1 MEENVKVSA
10 VEAKEE
16 VSTQEKE
23 ANVLQD
29 AIDKGEVDSNYGFQ
43 EDGVY
48 RVNVDKPPTKKE
60 ENAVQEQ
67 STNEVSVRD
76 GSETSEKI
84 QKENEEETKEPAGEN
99 KQEEE
104 NKSNEE
110 EQGQEVDSPLELIE
124 DTKEEDTKEEEKIVE
139 ETVEK
144 QPQPQN
150 ENKVEYPENIQK
162 LIDFMQETGGSLE
175 DYVNLNRDYSKMN
188 NTNLV
193 YEYYKT
199 TKPHLDNEDINFLMQ
214 KNFSYDEET
223 DESSDIRAKQVLF
236 KEELYNAKKYFDDSK
251 SKYYADLKL
260 SKQNDIPEEYV
271 SALEYYKEQ
280 QSEKESW
287 NNQQKSFLEK
297 TEKVFNNNFKGFD
310 FQVEDKKFR
319 FKVDNTKAVKEYQS
333 DLKNFINEFVDK
345 DGNLGDA
352 SSYHKALFAGRNA
365 DKIASHFYEQ
375 GRADAIKA
383 QAKEAKNIDM
393 SPRVDN
399 SVITTSSGDKIRVV
413 SGDSSDKLRIKWT
426 K

>member
-1 MEENVKVSA
+1 MEENVTVNV
-10 VEAKEE
+10 VENKEE

-23 ANVLQD
+23 VAVLQE
-29 AIDKGEVDSNYGFQ
+29 AVDKGEVDSNYGFQ

-48 RVNVDKPPTKKE
+48 RINVDKPPTKEK

-67 STNEVSVRD
+67 ETTSVSMGDEAGDSKKVDEEIRVED
-76 GSETSEKI
+76 KEEPEEKI
-84 QKENEEETKEPAGEN
+84 SPLEEIVEEPTI
-99 KQEEE
+99 
-104 NKSNEE
+104 EE
-110 EQGQEVDSPLELIE
+110 EQPI
-124 DTKEEDTKEEEKIVE
+124 EEKIVE
-139 ETVEK
+139 ENVEK
-144 QPQPQN
+144 QPQPQ
-150 ENKVEYPENIQK
+150 KDTKIEYPENIQK
-162 LIDFMQETGGSLE
+162 LVDFMQETGGSLE
-175 DYVNLNRDYSKMN
+175 DYVNLNKDYSQMDN
-188 NTNLV
+188 SNLV

-236 KEELYNAKKYFDDSK
+236 KEELYNAKKYFNDSK

-260 SKQNDIPEEYV
+260 SKQNDIPDEYV
-271 SALEYYKEQ
+271 TALEYYKEQ
-280 QSEKESW
+280 QSEKENW

-297 TEKVFNNNFKGFD
+297 TEKVFDNNFKGFD

-319 FKVDNTKAVKEYQS
+319 FKIDNKEKVKEYQS
-333 DLKNFINEFVDK
+333 DLKNFINEFIDK

-365 DKIASHFYEQ
+365 DKIAAHFYEQ
-375 GRADAIKA
+375 GRADAIKT
-383 QAKEAKNIDM
+383 QAKESKNIDM
-393 SPRVDN
+393 SPRADN

-413 SGDSSDKLRIKWT
+413 TGNSSDKLRIKWT